1 MDAVLGYYQIP
12 LDEESKKL
20 FTFLL
25 ASGRYRYLRA
35 PMGCSASS
43 DEWCKRSDEALSGI
57 PGVHK
62 LVDDILIEAE
72 DYNKLFER
80 IETVLDRCIKSNIT
94 ISLKKMEVGESV
106 VFAGYTISN
115 EGIQPIA
122 DRTAAIRNFP
132 TPTNTKE
139 LKSFLGLS
147 NQLGHFVPDLTHS
160 VNALREL
167 LKKNVAY
174 QWLPDQEKAFQN
186 T

>member
-1 MDAVLGYYQIP
+1 
-12 LDEESKKL
+12 
-20 FTFLL
+20 
-25 ASGRYRYLRA
+25 
-35 PMGCSASS
+35 
-43 DEWCKRSDEALSGI
+43 
-57 PGVHK
+57 
-62 LVDDILIEAE
+62 
-72 DYNKLFER
+72 
-80 IETVLDRCIKSNIT
+80 
-94 ISLKKMEVGESV
+94 MEVGESV

-174 QWLPDQEKAFQN
+174 QWLPDQEKAFQ
-186 T
+186 TTKDILTGKLVL